1 MINRRKYEDAL
12 ETVRLYNIQHTT
24 IMGKQHL
31 EFAKQ
36 IMKIIDTDIYAVQCR
51 SRNTENVT
59 SRMIITEFLYRRF
72 KNIKDHEVGKVLNRH
87 RTSVLHYKNKFED
100 MLIYPDVKRL
110 LNKVE
115 LTIN

>member
-1 MINRRKYEDAL
+1 MITRIKYLSAL

-87 RTSVLHYKNKFED
+87 RTSVLHMRKKHSDYIFYND
-100 MLIYPDVKRL
+100 YSSL
-110 LNKVE
+110 LRKVE
-115 LTIN
+115 VEI